1 MLTIFDRY
9 LIRSFFAAFLIVV
22 VSMLGLFVIIDLTDN
37 ADEFAKNFNG
47 DWRPLLMSVVKYYSV
62 QSLFFFDAAGSMLG
76 LATLVILLI
85 QLQRRGQIAPILAAG
100 VPTFRLTRPL
110 VLCVTGVGLLV
121 FANRELLIPK
131 YAHLKHVQRGEDS
144 GTSHRVEAVYD
155 FETFVMIDGGR
166 LIPSESRL
174 LEPKFVLPTPTVARE
189 LTVINGKEAHFET
202 QQGQPGWR
210 ITEVLQDIQQ
220 LPLTGVGHQ
229 LVRPIP
235 NSNDIFVQTSI
246 GPDILFKRKSAEC
259 YLASGDIVERI
270 RNPAF
275 TTMSIR
281 NLQLEFHRRFLEPVV
296 LFLCA
301 MLTVPLMIQKETKGG
316 LPINTAMSFL
326 FLGIVWVAG
335 FVFTF
340 AGRIGWITP
349 ALTAWGPA
357 ILTAVMVAQL
367 RHRVTT

>member
-1 MLTIFDRY
+1 MLTTFDRY
-9 LIRSFFAAFLIVV
+9 LIRSYCVAFLIVV
-22 VSMLGLFVIIDLTDN
+22 VSMLGLFVVIDLTDN
-37 ADEFAKNFNG
+37 ADEFARNFDG
-47 DWRPLLMSVVKYYSV
+47 DLQPLVMSIAKYYSV

-121 FANRELLIPK
+121 FANREILIPK
-131 YAHLKHVQRGEDS
+131 YAHLKHVQRGENT

-155 FETFVMIDGGR
+155 FETFVMIDGER
-166 LIPSESRL
+166 LIPSEARL
-174 LEPKFVLPTPTVARE
+174 LAPRFVLPTPTVAKE
-189 LTVINGKEAHFET
+189 LTVINGHEAHFET
-202 QQGQPGWR
+202 HQGQPGWR
-210 ITEVLQDIQQ
+210 ITNVVEEIEQ
-220 LPLTGVGHQ
+220 LPLTGVGRQ
-229 LVRPIP
+229 LLKPIP
-235 NSNDIFVQTSI
+235 NSDDVFVQTSI

-259 YLASGDIVERI
+259 YLASGDIVDRI

-275 TTMSIR
+275 TTLSVR
-281 NLQLEFHRRFLEPVV
+281 NLQLEFHRRFVEPIV

-335 FVFTF
+335 FAFTF
-340 AGRIGWITP
+340 VGRIGWITP

-357 ILTAVMVAQL
+357 ILTGVMISQV

>member
-1 MLTIFDRY
+1 MLTTFDRY
-9 LIRSFFAAFLIVV
+9 LIRSFCAAFLIVV
-22 VSMLGLFVIIDLTDN
+22 VSMLGLFVVIDLTDN
-37 ADEFAKNFNG
+37 ADEFAKNFDG
-47 DWRPLLMSVVKYYSV
+47 ELKPLVMSVVKYYSI

-121 FANRELLIPK
+121 FANRELLIPQ
-131 YAHLKHVQRGEDS
+131 YAHLKHVQRGES
-144 GTSHRVEAVYD
+144 TGTSHRVEAVYD
-155 FETFVMIDGGR
+155 FESFVMIDGER

-174 LEPKFVLPTPTVARE
+174 LDPRFVLPTPTVARE
-189 LTVINGKEAHFET
+189 LTVVNGKEAHFET
-202 QQGQPGWR
+202 RDGQPGWR
-210 ITEVLQDIQQ
+210 ITSVLQDVAK
-220 LPLTGVGHQ
+220 LPLTGVGRQ
-229 LVRPIP
+229 LVKPIP
-235 NSNDIFVQTSI
+235 NTDDVFVQTSI

-259 YLASGDIVERI
+259 YLSSGDIVDRI

-275 TTMSIR
+275 TTLSVR
-281 NLQLEFHRRFLEPVV
+281 NLQLEFHRRFLEPIV

-316 LPINTAMSFL
+316 LPINTAMTFF
-326 FLGIVWVAG
+326 FLGLVWVSG
-335 FVFTF
+335 FAFTF
-340 AGRIGWITP
+340 AGRIGWIAP

-357 ILTAVMVAQL
+357 ILTGVMVSQL